1 MKVKVKAHPGQT
13 CRLSDAVCISDK
25 PTEVQ
30 KTTMVRRRLADGS
43 LIECKT
49 KRGSGK

>member
-1 MKVKVKAHPGQT
+1 MKVKVKAQPRQV
-13 CRLSDAVCISDK
+13 CRLSDAVCITDK
-25 PTEVQ
+25 PTEIH